1 MRYTRFGKAQ
11 NSMKQ
16 KLIVICMLL
25 GYFLLI
31 SVPIFADDMQQAPQ
45 TATVDYSLPYPGLLP
60 DNPLYFLKATRD
72 RVVSFFIKD
81 SMKKASFDLLQADK
95 RVEAALLLSKKG
107 SSQAPLVVST
117 FSKGDNY
124 FEEATQS
131 IAKAKSEKKDVASLV
146 GKMQTASKKYKEVLV
161 SISSSLSSEKA
172 SYKILLDRA
181 DTLIKKA
188 NAL

>member
-1 MRYTRFGKAQ
+1 
-11 NSMKQ
+11 MKQ

-31 SVPIFADDMQQAPQ
+31 GVPIFADDIQPTSQ
-45 TATVDYSLPYPGLLP
+45 TVAIDYSFPYPGLLP

-81 SMKKASFDLLQADK
+81 SMKKASFELLQADK
-95 RVEAALLLSKKG
+95 RVEAAVLLSKKG
-107 SSQAPLVVST
+107 SSQTPLVVAT

-131 IAKAKSEKKDVASLV
+131 VIKAKSEKKDVASLV
-146 GKMQTASKKYKEVLV
+146 GKMQTAAKKYKEVLLTL
-161 SISSSLSSEKA
+161 SGNLSSEKA

-181 DTLIKKA
+181 DTLVEKA

>member
-1 MRYTRFGKAQ
+1 MCCVNAREAEYI
-11 NSMKQ
+11 MKR
-16 KLIVICMLL
+16 KLIVICMLF

-31 SVPIFADDMQQAPQ
+31 GVPIFADDMQPPSQ
-45 TATVDYSLPYPGLLP
+45 TVAIDYSFPYPGLLP

-81 SMKKASFDLLQADK
+81 SMKKASFELLQADK
-95 RVEAALLLSKKG
+95 RVEAAVLLSKKG
-107 SSQAPLVVST
+107 TSQAPLVVAT

-131 IAKAKSEKKDVASLV
+131 VIKAKSEKKDVASLV
-146 GKMQTASKKYKEVLV
+146 GKMQTAARKYKEVLL
-161 SISSSLSSEKA
+161 SLSGNLSSEKA

-181 DTLIKKA
+181 DTLVKKA